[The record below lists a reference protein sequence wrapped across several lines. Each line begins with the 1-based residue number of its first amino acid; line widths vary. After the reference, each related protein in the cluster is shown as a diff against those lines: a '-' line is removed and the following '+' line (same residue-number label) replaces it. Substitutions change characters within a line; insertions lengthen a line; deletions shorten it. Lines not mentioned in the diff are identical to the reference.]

1 MANLKLA
8 GRYAKSLIDLAI
20 EKKQLEVV
28 FADAQYF
35 NAVATDL
42 DFVVFMRSPIIAT
55 EKKIS
60 VFEAIFKNKV
70 SDLTQSF
77 FRLIIVKG
85 RESFL
90 NDIMGEVIN
99 QYNRLKGI
107 TAVKLTSAV
116 SLDNST
122 IQQIK
127 KNIEQTTS
135 LKNIELTT
143 AIKESLIGGF
153 VLEYEDK
160 LFDSSI
166 AHDLKEIKKQ
176 FLNNE
181 YVKKY

>member
-28 FADAQYF
+28 YADAQYF
-35 NAVATDL
+35 NAVATDR
-42 DFVVFMRSPIIAT
+42 DFVVFMRSPIISA
-55 EKKIS
+55 EKKIG

-70 SDLTQSF
+70 SDTTQSF

-90 NDIMGEVIN
+90 NEMMGEVIN
-99 QYNRLKGI
+99 QYNHLKGI

-116 SLDNST
+116 SLDAAT
-122 IQQIK
+122 VQQIK
-127 KNIEQTTS
+127 KNIEQTTA
-135 LKNIELTT
+135 LKNIELST
-143 AIKESLIGGF
+143 AVKENLIGGF
-153 VLEYEDK
+153 VLAYDDK
-160 LFDSSI
+160 LFDASI
-166 AHDLKEIKKQ
+166 AHDLKEVKKQ

-181 YVKKY
+181 FVKKY